1 MRGSNNLAIETL
13 CYFGNP
19 IDTWTA
25 DIRNKTVPNGV
36 LSIESQVSESITL
49 PKYLTPST
57 SSITPNYCDSSWA
70 FAVTQAIADS
80 ASIKSNGVVIKFLS
94 PQVLLNCGV
103 GTCEKGGDPFEA
115 LSFIHKYGV
124 PE

>member
-1 MRGSNNLAIETL
+1 MQGQAPEPL
-13 CYFGNP
+13 P
-19 IDTWTA
+19 
-25 DIRNKTVPNGV
+25 
-36 LSIESQVSESITL
+36 L

-57 SSITPNYCDSSWA
+57 SSVTPNYCDSSWA
-70 FAVTQAIADS
+70 FAVAQAIADS
-80 ASIKSNGVVIKFLS
+80 ASIKSNGLVVKFLS
-94 PQVLLNCGV
+94 AQVLLNCGV